1 MTPDSKSSLAVSRR
15 SVAAA
20 ALLSHWPG
28 VLVLG
33 VAALVRCFIWLNSDV
48 SWLLTLAEQVLA
60 GARAYVDYSE
70 PNPPASI
77 MIYMPA
83 ILFAHLVSL
92 SAESALTILVFAGAL
107 FSLALASR
115 TLAGDATA
123 QLRERPLL
131 FALACALLLI
141 LPGDNFAERENI
153 ALIVMLPLLAIYA
166 RRADSARVEPALAVL
181 GGLGGGVAIAIKP
194 YFMLALLLPF
204 VFVLWRRRI
213 NRSSIVA
220 ALFAPEHLAAAA
232 VVLAYGGALVH
243 LFPDYTEH
251 TLPLVLTLYV
261 PLRYSLPLMLANPS
275 VILVLVAGLA
285 ALGLGWREFRSPL
298 IAVTGLAALGFTGA
312 LIVQG
317 KGWPYHGYPAVALSL
332 FVLGVILIKRMI
344 RLVDENDTAR
354 RRIVELAFGVGLLAC
369 IYGLASYWMLQEPSR
384 SYLVSV
390 VARLVPPHPK
400 IVSIYGAPGLAFP
413 LTRKLNGA
421 PLGRTP
427 FQWISAYTDRMLSAG
442 GLDPTGNT
450 PIADPALRRMI
461 EDYARADREQLA
473 DLIRTRHPDIILVG
487 GEGERQWALSH
498 REVAAALRPY
508 RFAEM
513 VGQVE
518 IWLPRD
524 ASRAPSP

>member
-1 MTPDSKSSLAVSRR
+1 MNPDSKSSLAVSRR
-15 SVAAA
+15 SFAAA

-77 MIYMPA
+77 MIYIPA
-83 ILFAHLVSL
+83 ILFAHLFSI
-92 SAESALTILVFAGAL
+92 SAESALTVLVFIAAL
-107 FSLALASR
+107 TSLALAAR
-115 TLAGDATA
+115 VLPGGALA
-123 QLRERPLL
+123 QVRERPLL
-131 FALACALLLI
+131 FALACTLLLI

-153 ALIVMLPLLAIYA
+153 ALITMLPLLAIYA
-166 RRADSARVEPALAVL
+166 RRADAARVEPGLAVL
-181 GGLGGGVAIAIKP
+181 GGLGGGIAIAIKP
-194 YFMLALLLPF
+194 YFALALLLPF
-204 VFVLWRRRI
+204 VFVLWRRRR
-213 NRSSIVA
+213 NLSSIVA

-232 VVLAYGGALVH
+232 VVLAYGAALVR

-298 IAVTGLAALGFTGA
+298 IAVAGLAALGFTVA

-332 FVLGVILIKRMI
+332 FVLGVVLIKRVI
-344 RLVDENDTAR
+344 LDENDSAR
-354 RRIVELAFGVGLLAC
+354 RRIIEFAIGAGLLAC

-413 LTRKLNGA
+413 LTRKLDGA

-442 GLDPTGNT
+442 GLDPTGNK
-450 PIADPALRRMI
+450 PIANPTLRRTI
-461 EDYARADREQLA
+461 EEYARADREQLA

-524 ASRAPSP
+524 AARAPSP